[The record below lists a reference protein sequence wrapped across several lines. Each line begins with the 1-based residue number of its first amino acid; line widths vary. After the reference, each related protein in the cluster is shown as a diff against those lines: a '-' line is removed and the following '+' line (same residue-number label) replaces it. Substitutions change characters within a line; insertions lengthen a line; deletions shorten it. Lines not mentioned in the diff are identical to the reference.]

1 MGAGLPPYLPKEQ
14 CPSHER
20 NIPCALLVGVSA
32 ANGGVIAGCFYIYKK
47 NRPANDD
54 TLGEPSESFR
64 IKTFDELA
72 KSYDERNDFIERV
85 TSINGYKKRN
95 FRKVKGVV
103 LEIGAGS
110 GRNFA
115 FLKKVDALVCVEKS
129 EKMCEEMKKKLEKI
143 KPSYPVYIINDDIKN
158 SLFRPN
164 VFDSVISSFTLCSL
178 EHVDD
183 SLEKIH
189 QALKPDGRFY
199 LVERG
204 IIYNKIIRYILKKLN
219 LYPNKRIPWEF
230 GYYENRCPLDIL
242 KRNNFNVIFKLIK
255 NAGSIYIL
263 TAKKQGDSSPHAKNG
278 AFLPRVNRGNAT
290 QQSDHLQDEV
300 NDKSGVD
307 QTRDDKEPPID
318 IKDILSHRLA
328 APIYYSYR
336 NG

>member
-1 MGAGLPPYLPKEQ
+1 MFTFSSFKKV
-14 CPSHER
+14 
-20 NIPCALLVGVSA
+20 LVGVSA

-47 NRPANDD
+47 NRPENDE

-64 IKTFDELA
+64 IRTFDELA
-72 KSYDERNDFIERV
+72 KSYDEKNDFIEKV
-85 TSINGYKKRN
+85 TSINKYKKRN

-110 GRNFA
+110 GRNFS
-115 FLKKVDALVCVEKS
+115 FLKKVDTLVCVEKS
-129 EKMCEEMKKKLEKI
+129 EKMCEEMKKKLEKV

-158 SLFRPN
+158 NLFRPN

-178 EHVDD
+178 EDVENG
-183 SLEKIH
+183 LEKVH
-189 QALKPDGRFY
+189 QALKPDGKFY

-230 GYYENRCPLDIL
+230 GYYENRCPLEIL
-242 KRNNFNVIFKLIK
+242 KKNNFNVIFKLIK

-263 TAKKQGDSSPHAKNG
+263 TAKKQTGSFSHTKDGTFVTSAKE
-278 AFLPRVNRGNAT
+278 GNAI
-290 QQSDHLQDEV
+290 QKSGHLKNQV
-300 NDKSGVD
+300 NDKSGVE
-307 QTRDDKEPPID
+307 QTRDKGTPPPID
-318 IKDILSHRLA
+318 IRDILCHQLA
-328 APIYYSYR
+328 APIYYSYK

>member
-1 MGAGLPPYLPKEQ
+1 MFTFSSFKKVRPGFAHDVAY
-14 CPSHER
+14 HV
-20 NIPCALLVGVSA
+20 LVGVTA

-54 TLGEPSESFR
+54 TLEEPSESFR

-72 KSYDERNDFIERV
+72 KSYDEKNDFIEKV
-85 TSINGYKKRN
+85 TSINKYKKRN

-110 GRNFA
+110 GRNFS
-115 FLKKVDALVCVEKS
+115 FLKKVDTLVCVEKS

-158 SLFRPN
+158 CLFQPN

-178 EHVDD
+178 EHVDQ
-183 SLEKIH
+183 SLEQVH

-199 LVERG
+199 LIERG

-230 GYYENRCPLDIL
+230 GYYENRCPLQIL
-242 KRNNFNVIFKLIK
+242 KNNNFNVIFKLIK

-263 TAKKQGDSSPHAKNG
+263 TAKKQGGYSSPHAKNS
-278 AFLPRVNRGNAT
+278 ASLAHVNGGNAI
-290 QQSDHLQDEV
+290 QKRDHLQNEV
-300 NDKSGVD
+300 NDKRGVD
-307 QTRDDKEPPID
+307 QTRHQGPPTD
-318 IKDILSHRLA
+318 IKDILCNQLT